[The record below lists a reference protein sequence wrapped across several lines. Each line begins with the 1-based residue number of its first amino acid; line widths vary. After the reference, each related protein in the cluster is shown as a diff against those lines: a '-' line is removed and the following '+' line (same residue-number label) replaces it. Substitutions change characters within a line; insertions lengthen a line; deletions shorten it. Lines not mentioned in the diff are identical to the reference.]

1 MRTRKYKGCAYFR
14 NLDSN
19 TKALFMSNCMKAG
32 KGYTMQ
38 NVLERLMTHYVKY
51 PETVLI
57 PNPPK
62 LHGKGV
68 LFVRCL
74 REDIYRDFRAMCRQR
89 SKKYYMVIEG
99 LMRAYNADPAK
110 YKLHNFLERRR
121 PETRM
126 RKEDEQDE

>member
-1 MRTRKYKGCAYFR
+1 MSKERKFKGCAYFR

-19 TKALFMSNCMKAG
+19 TKALFLSNCMKAG

-38 NVLERLMTHYVKY
+38 NVLERLMQHYTKY

-62 LHGKGV
+62 LAGKAV
-68 LFVRCL
+68 LFARCL
-74 REDIYRDFRAMCRQR
+74 REEIYRDFRAMCKQR
-89 SKKYYMVIEG
+89 GKKYYLVIEG
-99 LMRAYNADPAK
+99 LMRAYNADPTK

-121 PETRM
+121 PEEKL
-126 RKEDEQDE
+126 RKETEDE